1 MVSPP
6 SARCPEGALLAQ
18 YAAGVLGAAE
28 AQGLADHV
36 RSCAAC
42 RGIVEKLQ
50 RDEELSRRLRDA
62 MGLAPEAAWR
72 QRLNEHLA
80 GSYEVLETLGQGA
93 SGVVFKARD
102 LKLNRFVAIKCLH
115 SAVGGGDEALAA
127 ALREARHLGE
137 INHPHVA
144 AIYTVSDTLPLII
157 MEFVDGQPI
166 TEALADRPLNQ
177 QLDVFRQTLRAVS
190 ELHRRGLVH
199 RDLKPANI
207 LVDRRGVVKLV
218 DFGILLP
225 SDAGVTRSVQGT
237 PAYLAPEQSAGY
249 AAAPAADVF
258 SLGVIL
264 FELLTGQHPF
274 PAPTV
279 AMTLEAVRQSDPP
292 LPRALRQDI
301 PGALQA
307 ICLAALEKDPARR
320 YPTAR
325 QFLLDL
331 ERFLNGEA
339 VWANPTLLASILE
352 HGIEHHVADLQ
363 RWQKDRMI
371 STRECDYFLDR
382 YGRLRQRE
390 EFWVLDSRRISFSQ
404 VMLHLGVWACVVSA
418 FLMLVFSWSNL
429 GAARP
434 VLPGLLFAILL
445 ASGLELWR
453 RRTKRVALVLLMG
466 ATMTLPIMLGTAF
479 VYWRILAQSD
489 PPNEFFGMVT
499 NRQLLVATFCG
510 CALAAGLWRHTRTAA
525 FALIWGLSALAL
537 VTAICGVEGMVSKI
551 KDIEG
556 HGLAMV
562 AGWYL
567 WPGLVLFVLA
577 LAWDLPWRN
586 SAFASPLYVMSLL
599 VVLLSVTLIASQGP
613 TLQWLG
619 LVQGLS
625 AEDTYRHVKF
635 SFMINGAL
643 FLAAG
648 FLAERSV
655 ESASL
660 RRIATFFFWMGPSHL
675 LIPLELLKTEWP
687 LGGGWYLPEILLP
700 AGALAFIFASVPK
713 QMKSFFFSGLGYLAL
728 SVTQLTRDHFRDDFA
743 WPLGL
748 ACAGLIL
755 AFVAWRY
762 PAVFD
767 RKSRPR
773 VSKRPRCRF

>member
-6 SARCPEGALLAQ
+6 PASCPEG
-18 YAAGVLGAAE
+18 
-28 AQGLADHV
+28 
-36 RSCAAC
+36 
-42 RGIVEKLQ
+42 
-50 RDEELSRRLRDA
+50 DEELSRQLRDA
-62 MGLAPEAAWR
+62 MGLGPEAAWR
-72 QRLNEHLA
+72 QRLNEQLA
-80 GSYEVLETLGQGA
+80 GSHEILETLGQGA

-115 SAVGGGDEALAA
+115 ATADGGEQALVPV
-127 ALREARHLGE
+127 LRESRHLGE
-137 INHPHVA
+137 INHPNIA
-144 AIYTVSDTLPLII
+144 AIYAVSDTLPVII
-157 MEFVDGQPI
+157 MEYVDGQPI
-166 TEALADRPLNQ
+166 TETLADQALPK
-177 QLDVFRQTLRAVS
+177 QLEAFRQTLRAVS
-190 ELHRRGLVH
+190 ELHGRGLVH

-225 SDAGVTRSVQGT
+225 RDAVATRNVQGT
-237 PAYLAPEQSAGY
+237 PAYLAPEQSTGS

-279 AMTLEAVRQSDPP
+279 AMTLEAVRQADPP
-292 LPRALRQDI
+292 LLRALRQDI

-307 ICLAALEKDPARR
+307 ICLTALEKDPARR

-325 QFLLDL
+325 HFLRDL
-331 ERFLNGEA
+331 ERFLHGEA
-339 VWANPTLLASILE
+339 VWANPTLLASILD

-434 VLPGLLFAILL
+434 VLPGLLFVVLL
-445 ASGLELWR
+445 GGGLELWR
-453 RRTKRVALVLLMG
+453 RRTRRVALVLLMG
-466 ATMTLPIMLGTAF
+466 ATITLPLMVGTAL
-479 VYWRILAQSD
+479 VHWRILASRD
-489 PPNEFFGMVT
+489 PPNEFFGFVT
-499 NRQLLVATFCG
+499 NRQFLVSAFCG

-525 FALIWGLSALAL
+525 FALIWGLAALVL
-537 VTAICGVEGMVSKI
+537 VTAFCGVEGMISRI
-551 KDIEG
+551 RDAEG
-556 HGLAMV
+556 HGLAAV

-567 WPGLVLFVLA
+567 WPGLVLLGLA
-577 LAWDLPWRN
+577 LAWDLRWRN
-586 SAFASPLYVMSLL
+586 SAFASPLYVMALL
-599 VVLLSVTLIASQGP
+599 VVLLSVSLIAFQGP

-619 LVQGLS
+619 VVHGLS
-625 AEDTYRHVKF
+625 AEDTYRHVKY

-648 FLAERSV
+648 FLAERSA
-655 ESASL
+655 ESSSL
-660 RRIATFFFWMGPSHL
+660 RRIATFLFWIAPSHL

-687 LGGGWYLPEILLP
+687 LGGGWYLPELLLP

-728 SVTQLTRDHFRDDFA
+728 AVTQLTRDHFRDDFA
-743 WPLGL
+743 WPVSL
-748 ACAGLIL
+748 ACAGLML
-755 AFVAWRY
+755 AVVAWRY

-767 RKSRPR
+767 RKARPATAKTPR
-773 VSKRPRCRF
+773 GRP